1 MTRPRLFRAG
11 WSLAAFVAA
20 LALPFGALAG
30 SQVPLEGADA
40 GGFGPGNHACAPGY
54 DPLDIDG
61 AGNATHVGKYTYHA
75 DECFNGATL
84 LFDGSYTITA
94 ANGDTIVGT
103 YSGAVPSIDFP
114 VAVYEQGAEI
124 TGGTGRF
131 AGATGEFDV
140 SGLANLATGAY
151 SQVLSG
157 VVSSPGAAKK

>member
-1 MTRPRLFRAG
+1 MPLK
-11 WSLAAFVAA
+11 
-20 LALPFGALAG
+20 G
-30 SQVPLEGADA
+30 SDA
-40 GGFGPGNHACAPGY
+40 GGFGPGDHSCALGY
-54 DPLDIDG
+54 DSLDIDG
-61 AGNATHVGKYTYHA
+61 TGNATHVGAYAYHA

-84 LFDGSYTITA
+84 LFDGSFTITA

-103 YSGAVPSIDFP
+103 YSGSVPSIDFP

-151 SQVLSG
+151 SQALSG